1 MGRMSLRAA
10 FLLQFGHDFLS
21 PVSGGEGGK
30 ERERERAR
38 EGRKGREEGGVGEEG
53 EMDGGRVREREGGA
67 GRDRERERER
77 ESAHGTRMVVDI
89 VVGTVA
95 LVVCCTGVRTRACKC
110 SVLACF
116 ASLHD
121 NMQPKSGAPCVTIRT
136 FIPPFP
142 LPSLPLLADAHTCL
156 YLAI

>member
-77 ESAHGTRMVVDI
+77 ECARHANGCGYRRWHSCVGGVLHGSAHTRVQVQ
-89 VVGTVA
+89 
-95 LVVCCTGVRTRACKC
+95 R
-110 SVLACF
+110 
-116 ASLHD
+116 ASLLC
-121 NMQPKSGAPCVTIRT
+121 K
-136 FIPPFP
+136 
-142 LPSLPLLADAHTCL
+142 PS
-156 YLAI
+156 